1 MKRFLLAAGIAVLVG
16 AQAFCADPLKLV
28 NQRSSEAVCIRLE
41 FLSIIE
47 SEIFGTV
54 DTTVGSADLAADGR
68 FDIRL
73 GSDRY
78 LYDLERLYSYSADN
92 NQVVIEP
99 AEAGASVADE
109 IRFLTQLEERYHARP
124 SLKRGEYKLRR
135 KEDDL
140 QSDLPDSLEITINV
154 EALIIEKVEYFDI
167 NDDLNRLI
175 IGSQFFFDNCNAATF
190 LPDFPDSVER
200 VKLF

>member
-16 AQAFCADPLKLV
+16 ARAFCADPLKLV

-68 FDIRL
+68 FDIRF

-78 LYDLERLYSYSADN
+78 LYDLKRLYSYSTDN

-124 SLKRGEYKLRR
+124 GPKKGEYKLRR

-140 QSDLPDSLEITINV
+140 QSDLPDSLEITVNV

-175 IGSQFFFDNCNAATF
+175 IGSQFFFDNCNDATF